1 MYGDVCV
8 DEFSLDIETKGGQ
21 RPKKAQKVKE
31 RGKGG

>member
-1 MYGDVCV
+1 MYGRI
-8 DEFSLDIETKGGQ
+8 DEFSLDIETKRGQ